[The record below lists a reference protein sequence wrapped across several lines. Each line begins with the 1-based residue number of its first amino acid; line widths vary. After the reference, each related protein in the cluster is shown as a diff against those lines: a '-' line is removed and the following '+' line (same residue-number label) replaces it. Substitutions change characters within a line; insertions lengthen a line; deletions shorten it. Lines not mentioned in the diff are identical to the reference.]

1 MTSFQESAID
11 PLKKQTES
19 MKENDVIEN
28 AEVPN
33 NSNNI
38 KFQFSSQQQI
48 LANPKLSYSSYN
60 KKFIF
65 SLKTEKLEQ
74 QPKKKENR
82 GLPASKL
89 LMPGIE

>member
-1 MTSFQESAID
+1 
-11 PLKKQTES
+11 
-19 MKENDVIEN
+19 MKENDAIEN

-65 SLKTEKLEQ
+65 SLKTKKLEQ

>member
-1 MTSFQESAID
+1 
-11 PLKKQTES
+11 
-19 MKENDVIEN
+19 MKENDAIEN

-48 LANPKLSYSSYN
+48 LANSKLSYSSYN

-65 SLKTEKLEQ
+65 SLNTEKREQ
-74 QPKKKENR
+74 QPKKKKIVVALQANY
-82 GLPASKL
+82 
-89 LMPGIE
+89 

>member
-19 MKENDVIEN
+19 MRENDAIEN

>member
-19 MKENDVIEN
+19 MKANDAIEN

-38 KFQFSSQQQI
+38 KFQYSSQQQI

-74 QPKKKENR
+74 QPKKKKIVVSLQANY
-82 GLPASKL
+82 
-89 LMPGIE
+89 

>member
-19 MKENDVIEN
+19 MKENDAIEN